1 VTIDCLFSPL
11 WSEWLFGIS
20 VIDANMPIDQ
30 STVKRGRQSLQVE
43 MDRKGW
49 DEMNAWMAAGTA
61 IIVIVPFLLL
71 AIASIRYGVDSRPG
85 ISERDNRP
93 WLVG

>member
-1 VTIDCLFSPL
+1 
-11 WSEWLFGIS
+11 
-20 VIDANMPIDQ
+20 
-30 STVKRGRQSLQVE
+30 

-61 IIVIVPFLLL
+61 IIVIVPFLVL

>member
-1 VTIDCLFSPL
+1 
-11 WSEWLFGIS
+11 
-20 VIDANMPIDQ
+20 MPICPADQ
-30 STVKRGRQSLQVE
+30 STVKSGNHIKVE

-49 DEMNAWMAAGTA
+49 DEMDAWMAVMTA

-71 AIASIRYGVDSRPG
+71 AIASIRYGVDSRPD
-85 ISERDNRP
+85 ISERDHRP